1 MLVEYKPKKKKKIA
15 FFSRWT
21 FFPEKKIKQQQ
32 QNTTYLVVSVVK
44 PAADYKPASH
54 PRRTPSDSSV
64 PQGGTCLT
72 CTAAQVVGFGSLMG

>member
-1 MLVEYKPKKKKKIA
+1 MLVEYKPKKKK
-15 FFSRWT
+15 SY
-21 FFPEKKIKQQQ
+21 FFPAGLFFQKKKIKQQQ

-54 PRRTPSDSSV
+54 PGRTPSDSSV